1 MSLSNELYLIPKAGV
16 TVRDPTTGKPLAT
29 SGETKPK
36 TSYWLRRLR
45 DGDVSEGKP
54 PKAASAASTA
64 AKGDSK

>member
-1 MSLSNELYLIPKAGV
+1 MSLSNDLYLTPKAGV
-16 TVRDPTTGKPLAT
+16 TVRDPKTGKPLAE
-29 SGETKPK
+29 SGESKPA

-45 DGDVSEGKP
+45 DGDVIQGKP